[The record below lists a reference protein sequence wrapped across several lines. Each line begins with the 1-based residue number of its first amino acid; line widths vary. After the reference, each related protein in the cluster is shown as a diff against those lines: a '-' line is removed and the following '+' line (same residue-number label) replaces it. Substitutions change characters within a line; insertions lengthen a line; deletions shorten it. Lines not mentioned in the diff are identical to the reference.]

1 MNLPSLSKARLH
13 IDTNY
18 YLLLISL
25 VITGSGSAL
34 ELTDYPEQHKPEL
47 SECQKREFPRLNS
60 IEKSLKLWNKR
71 NRNRRDRKN
80 VQCCFFFSAGC
91 LFKWILG
98 CNRSLWA
105 MLADS
110 DEKKV
115 SCPWFVSVLSPRSI
129 IQFFFL
135 FTVMGTWRGQT
146 YHYQCKK
153 SEVNNEK
160 TGSFL
165 LPSCPSSSCCCVD
178 LSQRW
183 VVKLRG
189 VLWHPSGAACP
200 DRQPPVTCVNL
211 Q

>member
-1 MNLPSLSKARLH
+1 MKGDLSAAVIILANFLFATYSLLWKEKKKGKEMNLPSLSKARLH

-34 ELTDYPEQHKPEL
+34 EFTDYPEQHKPEL

-129 IQFFFL
+129 IQFFFCSL
-135 FTVMGTWRGQT
+135 
-146 YHYQCKK
+146 
-153 SEVNNEK
+153 
-160 TGSFL
+160 
-165 LPSCPSSSCCCVD
+165 
-178 LSQRW
+178 
-183 VVKLRG
+183 
-189 VLWHPSGAACP
+189 
-200 DRQPPVTCVNL
+200 
-211 Q
+211 